1 MRSDDRGMD
10 SAENKQLM
18 QSIFSELSKGNSKPF
33 VENLADDVRWTI
45 TGTTKWSKAFQGKQA
60 VLTDLLEPL
69 RLQFAV
75 PYKATAHRIIAEGEH
90 VVVEGRG
97 CVTTKAGLPYNN
109 AYCWVYRIAE
119 GKIKEIT
126 EYLDTELVTAALGQ
140 PGEQPGSSFR
150 LFNPE
155 ALPPPLGY
163 SQVAEISGGKLV
175 HIAGQVS
182 LDASGALVGDGD
194 FPAQV
199 ERTFQN
205 LKAAVEAAG
214 GTFADVVKLNYYC
227 VESVSA
233 VRLPALRDIRDRFV
247 NVEKPPVST
256 LVFVSRLVRPEWLI
270 EIEATAVVRMD

>member
-1 MRSDDRGMD
+1 LRS
-10 SAENKQLM
+10 K
-18 QSIFSELSKGNSKPF
+18 
-33 VENLADDVRWTI
+33 
-45 TGTTKWSKAFQGKQA
+45 
-60 VLTDLLEPL
+60 
-69 RLQFAV
+69 FAV
-75 PYKATAHRIIAEGEH
+75 PYKATALRIIAEGDH

-109 AYCWVYRIAE
+109 SYCWIYRIAE

-140 PGEQPGSSFR
+140 PGELQGSSNERFR

-155 ALPPPLGY
+155 GLPPPLGY

-175 HIAGQVS
+175 QIAGQVS
-182 LDASGALVGDGD
+182 LDESGALVGDGD

-205 LKAAVEAAG
+205 LRAAVEAAG

-233 VRLPALRDIRDRFV
+233 VRLPVLREIRDRFI
-247 NVEKPPVST
+247 NVEKPPAST
-256 LVFVSRLVRPEWLI
+256 FVFVSRLVRPEWLI